1 MEGIPVLSQALWQV
15 ILLFRISPGIIYA
28 DISLAQRMFA
38 LKHELALIYCVH
50 FETDD
55 VDTEEQEVEAD
66 RMVWVYYDAYKAGNL
81 AY

>member
-1 MEGIPVLSQALWQV
+1 
-15 ILLFRISPGIIYA
+15 
-28 DISLAQRMFA
+28 MFA